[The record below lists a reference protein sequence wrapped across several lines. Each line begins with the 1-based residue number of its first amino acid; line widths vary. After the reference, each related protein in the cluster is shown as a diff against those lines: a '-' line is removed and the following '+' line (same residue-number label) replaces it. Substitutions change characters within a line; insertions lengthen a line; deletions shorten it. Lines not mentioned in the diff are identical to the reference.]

1 MSEDVNVMAYIRLLR
16 RVPMRRAII
25 AGLVLI
31 APLAADELA
40 FDSAEEWGRWQQPF
54 GLVQVGEQGQLT
66 LVKFRRDINLVEDAH
81 RFVHE
86 TRTRGDAVA
95 GGLWQAG
102 SNAADAPL
110 AIDGDPTTYWQ
121 PSPDDAREDWF
132 ITIDLGRA
140 ALARAIRLKFPD
152 QEGARPFRQFRV
164 FTTSGVRISATD
176 DLFLY
181 RPVFRT
187 TRPNADAD
195 IVIPLRYAGR
205 DTALV
210 TNPDLDLTPAERNH
224 YQLIQYIQIIAEE
237 QNPDAALAEIE
248 VIGIGDNIAIGTS
261 QRGNFVEGDGTGSTL
276 NLFDANLNTNNT
288 VTGCRGALSEWAEGG
303 TWFRADLGATFFID
317 EMFIYSMQP
326 DEGTLG
332 FTISGTGPG
341 HTLLFSDG
349 TPATGTAPLVE
360 VPENV
365 DYEEVFTHLAPNAD
379 NLLYMRYLFEP
390 RKARYLFWH
399 GVSCRGWGIVKWGE
413 MQLFSPGYPA
423 QVELQS
429 GFINLGEE
437 AGDGRPKVI
446 KALHWDADLPPGTQL
461 QFRSRSG
468 NALGAEYTFYDKKG
482 DVVTEEKWKSLPK
495 VIRGPVDSTLVTGED
510 WSAFSNIYQFSG
522 EPFKSAS
529 PRRFIVL
536 EMILSTDDPAIAPT
550 VNSVSVEFEDA
561 LVQGA
566 RGRVAPRE
574 ARPNQDTRFT
584 YTLWP
589 ETDELD
595 RGFDRLRFTIPE
607 PVDLGSVSVLVGAE
621 EVVPTALDLQAD
633 SLLIALPQ
641 AVAGDSLQVS
651 FTTRLLQN
659 ATVFALDLG
668 LSEAPGLWQSVE
680 AAERRSNIVMLP
692 ELTSSDQLISDLQ
705 LASATITPNGD
716 GINDRLEVR
725 FVAFKV
731 EGRAP
736 HVEVFDLAGRRV
748 AVLAPSAGGSQRL
761 FTWDGRAAP
770 GLYVL
775 RVNLGADAG
784 HDTAL
789 RTIAV
794 AY

>member
-1 MSEDVNVMAYIRLLR
+1 
-16 RVPMRRAII
+16 MRRAII
-25 AGLVLI
+25 AYLVL
-31 APLAADELA
+31 AVPLAADMLS
-40 FDSAEEWGRWQQPF
+40 FDSAEEWAQWQQPF
-54 GLVQVGEQGQLT
+54 GLVQVGEQGQLS
-66 LVKFRRDINLVEDAH
+66 LAKFRKDINLVEDAH
-81 RFVHE
+81 LFVHE

-102 SNAADAPL
+102 SNEADAPL

-121 PSPDDAREDWF
+121 PSPDDAREAWF

-140 ALARAIRLKFPD
+140 ALAREIRLKFPD
-152 QEGARPFRQFRV
+152 QEDARPFRQFRV
-164 FTTSGVRISATD
+164 FTTSGVRISATE

-181 RPVFRT
+181 RQAFRT
-187 TRPNADAD
+187 TRPNAESE

-205 DTALV
+205 DSSLV
-210 TNPDLDLTPAERNH
+210 FDLDLDLTPAERNH
-224 YQLIQYIQIIAEE
+224 YRLIQYIQIISEE
-237 QNPDAALAEIE
+237 QNANAALAEIE

-261 QRGNFVEGDGTGSTL
+261 LRGNFREGDGTGSTP

-288 VTGCRGALSEWAEGG
+288 VTGCRGNLSGWAEGG

-317 EMFIYSMQP
+317 EMFLYSMRP

-332 FTISGTGPG
+332 FTVSGAGPG
-341 HTLLFSDG
+341 HTILFSDG
-349 TPATGTAPLVE
+349 TPATGTAPPVE

-365 DYEEVFTHLAPNAD
+365 DYEEVFSHPAPNAD

-390 RKARYLFWH
+390 RKARYLFWR
-399 GVSCRGWGIVKWGE
+399 GISCRGWGVVKWGE
-413 MQLFSPGYPA
+413 LQLFSPGYPA
-423 QVELQS
+423 QVELRS
-429 GFINLGEE
+429 AFINLGEV

-446 KALHWDADLPPGTQL
+446 KALHWDADLPPGTRLQL
-461 QFRSRSG
+461 RSRSG

-482 DVVTEEKWKSLPK
+482 DIVTEEKWNSLPK

-510 WSAFSNIYQFSG
+510 WNEFSNIYQFSG
-522 EPFKSAS
+522 ETFKSAS
-529 PRRFIVL
+529 PRRFILL
-536 EMILSTDDPAIAPT
+536 EMILSTDDPAVAPT

-561 LVQGA
+561 LLQGA
-566 RGRVAPRE
+566 RGSVAPRE
-574 ARPNQDTRFT
+574 ANPNQDTHFT

-595 RGFDRLRFTIPE
+595 SGFDLMRFTVPE
-607 PVDLGSVSVLVGAE
+607 PVDLQSVSVMVGAE
-621 EVVPTALDLQAD
+621 SVVPATLDMQAD

-641 AVAGDSLQVS
+641 VISGDSLQVS

-659 ATVFALDLG
+659 ATVFVLDLG
-668 LSEAPGLWQSVE
+668 LSEAPNLWQSVE

-692 ELTSSDQLISDLQ
+692 ELTDSGQLISDLQ
-705 LASATITPNGD
+705 LASTTVTPNGD
-716 GINDRLEVR
+716 GINDQLEVR

-731 EGRAP
+731 EGSEP
-736 HVEVFDLAGRRV
+736 QVEVLDLAGRQV
-748 AVLAPSAGGSQRL
+748 AILTPSAEGSQRL
-761 FTWDGRAAP
+761 FTWDGRDADGTSAAP

-784 HDTAL
+784 NDTAL

>member
-1 MSEDVNVMAYIRLLR
+1 
-16 RVPMRRAII
+16 MRRAII
-25 AGLVLI
+25 ACLVL
-31 APLAADELA
+31 AVPLAADMLS
-40 FDSAEEWGRWQQPF
+40 FDSAEEWAQWQQPF
-54 GLVQVGEQGQLT
+54 GLTQVGEQGQLS
-66 LVKFRRDINLVEDAH
+66 LVKFRKDINLVEDAH
-81 RFVHE
+81 LFVHE
-86 TRTRGDAVA
+86 TRKRGDAVA

-102 SNAADAPL
+102 SNEADAPL

-140 ALARAIRLKFPD
+140 ALAREIRLTFPD

-164 FTTSGVRISATD
+164 FTTSGVRIAATD

-181 RPVFRT
+181 RQAFRT
-187 TRPNADAD
+187 TRPNAESE

-205 DTALV
+205 DSALV
-210 TNPDLDLTPAERNH
+210 IDPDLDLTPAERNN
-224 YQLIQYIQIIAEE
+224 YQLIQYIQIISEE
-237 QNPDAALAEIE
+237 QNADAALAEIE

-261 QRGNFVEGDGTGSTL
+261 QRGNFVEGDGTGSTF

-288 VTGCRGALSEWAEGG
+288 VTGCRGDLSEWAEGG

-317 EMFIYSMQP
+317 EMFLYSMRP

-341 HTLLFSDG
+341 HTILFSDG

-379 NLLYMRYLFEP
+379 NLLYMRYLFAP
-390 RKARYLFWH
+390 HKARYLFWH

-429 GFINLGEE
+429 AFINLGEE

-446 KALHWDADLPPGTQL
+446 KSLHWDADLPPGTRMQL
-461 QFRSRSG
+461 RSRSG
-468 NALGAEYTFYDKKG
+468 NALAPVFTFRNKLG
-482 DVVTEEKWKSLPK
+482 EEITEEKWTSSPK
-495 VIRGPVDSTLVTGED
+495 VLRGPIDTTLVVGED
-510 WSAFSNIYQFSG
+510 WDAWSNVYQFSG
-522 EPFKSAS
+522 ESFKSDS
-529 PRRFIVL
+529 PRRFMLL
-536 EMILSTDDPAIAPT
+536 EMILATDDPAVAPT
-550 VNSVSVEFEDA
+550 VNSVSVEYENA

-566 RGRVAPRE
+566 RGSVAPRE
-574 ARPNQDTRFT
+574 ASPNQDTHFT

-589 ETDELD
+589 QTDELD
-595 RGFDRLRFTIPE
+595 SGFDLMRFTVPE
-607 PVDLGSVSVLVGAE
+607 PVDLQSVSVMVGSE
-621 EVVPTALDLQAD
+621 QVVPATLDMQAD
-633 SLLIALPQ
+633 SLFIVLPQ
-641 AVAGDSLQVS
+641 VVSGDSLQVS

-668 LSEAPGLWQSVE
+668 SSQAPGLWQSVE

-692 ELTSSDQLISDLQ
+692 ELTSSAQLISDLQ
-705 LASATITPNGD
+705 LASTTVTPNGD
-716 GINDRLEVR
+716 GINDQLEVR

-731 EGRAP
+731 EGTEP
-736 HVEVFDLAGRRV
+736 QVEVFDLAGRQV
-748 AVLAPSAGGSQRL
+748 AVLTPSAEGSQRL
-761 FTWDGRAAP
+761 FTWDGRDADGASADP

-784 HDTAL
+784 NDTAF